1 MRAQFRGGPLAGGG
15 DSGAQS
21 PRGVSPGGTRNL
33 TTNGHA
39 TSGEPSL
46 PPRPGIHY
54 LLVPCQPP
62 NRHSYLIL
70 IYYLPRSVPAI
81 TRSPYPTFR
90 WAFRRRERERERE
103 RKVSRDKNGH
113 GASRAS
119 HCSHY
124 RGKEG
129 RKEGESP
136 REIEDDPRRMV
147 EFWNDVRID
156 RGLRTSFDSNGDW
169 DWVDPGVGR

>member
-1 MRAQFRGGPLAGGG
+1 MPRMMERGGERGEARGMRAQFRGGPLAGGG

-81 TRSPYPTFR
+81 TRSLYPTFR
-90 WAFRRRERERERE
+90 CAFRGRERDRERDRDRDRGRGKVYPWIRMATARHVPRIVFITE
-103 RKVSRDKNGH
+103 RRKEE
-113 GASRAS
+113 
-119 HCSHY
+119 
-124 RGKEG
+124 GKEG
-129 RKEGESP
+129 RRVSAKRERPRMIEG
-136 REIEDDPRRMV
+136 
-147 EFWNDVRID
+147 
-156 RGLRTSFDSNGDW
+156 G
-169 DWVDPGVGR
+169 